1 MGRLPRIYN
10 KQQLFTFDNNSFK
23 LQLHL
28 SNRITNPKTCFPF
41 SKKFYLFFAGATSPA
56 EQVVDVL
63 LERNKGAAALL
74 AVHRLAHLERC
85 VGSKGGELLQ
95 VWRLEIE

>member
-28 SNRITNPKTCFPF
+28 SNRITNPKTCFPI
-41 SKKFYLFFAGATSPA
+41 SKKFYLFFAGAASPA

-85 VGSKGGELLQ
+85 CMFKGVSVAARWEAGD
-95 VWRLEIE
+95 

>member
-1 MGRLPRIYN
+1 MGRLPRIYY
-10 KQQLFTFDNNSFK
+10 KQQLFTFDNYNSFK

-28 SNRITNPKTCFPF
+28 SNRITNPKTCFPI
-41 SKKFYLFFAGATSPA
+41 SKKFYLFFAGAASPA

-74 AVHRLAHLERC
+74 AVHRLAHLER
-85 VGSKGGELLQ
+85 
-95 VWRLEIE
+95 